1 MDTTF
6 WTQLE
11 SYKQSNQIR
20 NSEADSFVS
29 DYKTISKLVRD
40 KMYSRE
46 VGDMFCEIVGSDDGH
61 DDLCDF
67 IIWNGKPSTSNFLS
81 DPKTAIPL
89 AETMSQHP
97 GFDGDI
103 NSLKRMIFY

>member
-1 MDTTF
+1 MDSTF
-6 WTQLE
+6 WNHLY
-11 SYKQSNQIR
+11 SYKRFGHSD
-20 NSEADSFVS
+20 NSYPDSFIS
-29 DYKTISKLVRD
+29 DYHIISKLVHD

-67 IIWNGKPSTSNFLS
+67 IIWNGKQATTDFLS
-81 DPKTAIPL
+81 DPKTAMFL

-97 GFDGDI
+97 GFDGDT
-103 NSLKRMIFY
+103 NSLKGMIYR